1 VSVGWPVGLVVV
13 DASAMVEVAT
23 GDPGWARRFAAW
35 QDRGSLFVAPG
46 IFAIEVANA
55 LLLGLRLDP
64 LDVVGRVRLL
74 LDAGID
80 LIDGGLAGLAESV
93 ELAARHRLTVY
104 DAAYLGLAM
113 DLEGELATTDRALAA
128 AARAEGI
135 AVTEPMDDA
144 DPAPPIGGGPA
155 T

>member
-1 VSVGWPVGLVVV
+1 VSVGWPFGLVVV

-23 GDPGWARRFAAW
+23 GDPGWARRFAGW
-35 QDRGSLFVAPG
+35 QDDGSLLVAPG
-46 IFAIEVANA
+46 ILRTEVANA

-74 LDAGID
+74 LAAGID
-80 LIDGGLAGLAESV
+80 LVDRGLVGLADAV
-93 ELAARHRLTVY
+93 DLAARHRLTVY

-113 DLEGELATTDRALAA
+113 ELGGELATTDRALAA

-135 AVTEPMDDA
+135 AVTEPMEDA
-144 DPAPPIGGGPA
+144 EPVQR
-155 T
+155 